1 MSADACKG
9 KPLIRLEGI
18 SKHFGKVRANHDITL
33 DIRAGRIKALLGENG
48 AGKST
53 LMSVLAGRLQP
64 DAGRILLGGNP
75 VFFRSPRDAHQAGIG
90 MVYQHFMLIDSMSV
104 ADNVLLGQEK
114 SLTLNP
120 RDMQRRVAELA
131 RRYGLD
137 VDPAAKIGTLSMGER
152 QRVEILKLLCRE
164 SRLLIFDEPT
174 AVLTPG
180 EARRL
185 FVSMRSMAEQ
195 GKAIVFI
202 SHKLPEVL
210 EISDEIS
217 ILRRGEVVD
226 GFERANVPGEAEL
239 ARRMLGRDLSL
250 NSGPEA
256 AHVAAPANAPASIS
270 RADPA
275 EAVLPGLE
283 EEIPPPVPE
292 PRPMGWLGTDR
303 QLSLEAAIYNRSQRA
318 GENGQPEAEPAVPGD
333 GNLNIE
339 GVKRRGRGKLVA
351 ETEPVLALAGV
362 NCRVPDSAGLTDIA
376 LSVAKGQILAILGVA
391 GNGQK
396 ELVEIICG
404 LRRADSGRVS
414 ILGRDVREFHANQ
427 PSRGGL
433 GYIPEDRRGS
443 AACPDLNLVDNFLL
457 TTRKLFSR
465 WGIMDYKRA
474 RQVTRRVISEHNVQ
488 PDDSKVLARALSG
501 GNLQKLIVGRELVRN
516 PRCIVA
522 ENPTQ
527 GLDVAATEEVWQRLR
542 VARETSGVLLVT
554 GDLNE
559 GLTLADY
566 LAVMYRGR
574 IVDIF
579 SIHNQAK
586 VEQIGLMM
594 AGAIAARQDAY
605 GGQGCAPDPAGD

>member
-1 MSADACKG
+1 MSQQ
-9 KPLIRLEGI
+9 PLIRLEGI
-18 SKHFGKVRANHDITL
+18 SKYFGKVRANHEITL
-33 DIRAGRIKALLGENG
+33 DIRAGRVKALLGENG

-64 DAGRILLGGNP
+64 DAGRILVDGKP
-75 VFFRSPRDAHQAGIG
+75 VYFRSPGEAHRGGIG
-90 MVYQHFMLIDSMSV
+90 MVYQHFMLIESMSV
-104 ADNVLLGQEK
+104 AENVLLGYDR

-120 RDMQRRVAELA
+120 RDMKRRVAELA
-131 RRYGLD
+131 QKYGLG

-164 SRLLIFDEPT
+164 SRVLIFDEPT

-180 EARRL
+180 EARQL

-250 NSGPEA
+250 SSARDEA
-256 AHVAAPANAPASIS
+256 VSAA
-270 RADPA
+270 RAEQP

-283 EEIPPPVPE
+283 EEIPEPAPE
-292 PRPMGWLGTDR
+292 ARPLDWLGSDK
-303 QLSLEAAIYNRSQRA
+303 QLSLEAAIYNKTKGA
-318 GENGQPEAEPAVPGD
+318 KGEEAPVTDAPPKATDE
-333 GNLNIE
+333 NLNIE
-339 GVKRRGRGKLVA
+339 GARRRGRGKLVA
-351 ETEPVLALAGV
+351 ETEPVLSLSGV
-362 NCRVPDSAGLTDIA
+362 NCRVPDSAGLTDIS

-404 LRRADSGRVS
+404 LRRADSGQVR
-414 ILGRDVREFHANQ
+414 ILGREAREFHANQ

-443 AACPDLNLVDNFLL
+443 AACPDLDLVDNFLL

-474 RQVTRRVISEHNVQ
+474 RQVTAQVIAEHNVQ
-488 PDDSKVLARALSG
+488 PGDPKALARALSG

-579 SIHNQAK
+579 SIHNQEK

-594 AGAIAARQDAY
+594 AGAIA
-605 GGQGCAPDPAGD
+605 PPAA